1 MKEDEI
7 QVEVEVNQQ
16 SVLRHQLTSESDTL
30 NNVRVPSLERDE
42 DIEKVSRNICIFG
55 IHDEH
60 EFPICYFSF
69 FRDVLQIEDQ
79 MI

>member
-1 MKEDEI
+1 MNEDEI

-42 DIEKVSRNICIFG
+42 DIEKVVTQTIFNIFG
-55 IHDEH
+55 FE
-60 EFPICYFSF
+60 
-69 FRDVLQIEDQ
+69 
-79 MI
+79 